1 MDGSTKA
8 RDRRRRKRKHWLREV
23 IGLLP
28 SVKRYIYI
36 YRHGSGYLPD
46 RASVARFG
54 ESLPWRALLYIMAS
68 IVHGCSGILR
78 SRYIE

>member
-1 MDGSTKA
+1 MSVEEEE
-8 RDRRRRKRKHWLREV
+8 EV

-28 SVKRYIYI
+28 NVERYI
-36 YRHGSGYLPD
+36 STGYLPD

-78 SRYIE
+78 SRYSVRGRSAAEALVSRVKP